1 MKALTLNY
9 YVTQPLVVQ
18 FYTQNNCQ
26 GEKKSDV
33 ERYNQRSFDCRI
45 EALGVTLYYFEF
57 K

>member
-9 YVTQPLVVQ
+9 YVTQPVLVQ

-57 K
+57 